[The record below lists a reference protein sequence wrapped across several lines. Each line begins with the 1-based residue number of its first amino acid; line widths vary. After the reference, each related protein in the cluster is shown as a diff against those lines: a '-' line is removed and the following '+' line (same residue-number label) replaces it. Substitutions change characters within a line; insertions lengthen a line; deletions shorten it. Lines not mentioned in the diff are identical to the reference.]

1 MPHSN
6 SEDKGSK
13 FALNREIAD
22 LAMMLVHEDDSSN
35 GINWVS
41 LTEKLFI
48 ITIITELQ
56 KLL

>member
-1 MPHSN
+1 MISGKRTAKKRMPHSN

-35 GINWVS
+35 GIN
-41 LTEKLFI
+41 
-48 ITIITELQ
+48 
-56 KLL
+56 